1 MKNYVP
7 FLFCLK
13 FTVIFACILYKNAMK
28 TSTSTTGTAFA
39 ILSMLAV
46 CHMLNDML
54 QSIISA
60 VYPLLKDS
68 LLLNFTQIGLIT
80 LVFQMSS
87 SIFQPV
93 IGLITDKK
101 PQPYSLPI
109 GMTFTMVGILS
120 LSLAGSFGHVLISV
134 FLTGL
139 GSSVFHPE
147 ASRLAYMASGG
158 KHGLAQSLF
167 QVGGNF
173 GSSIGPLLA
182 LWIITPYGQQNI
194 VWMSLIALVCIGIM
208 LIISKWY
215 KANLYRLKPAVK
227 NDSAAI
233 ERKPAH
239 SPKKIAFVISI
250 LLILIFSK
258 YVYMASLTSYYMF
271 YLIDKFHIS
280 VHDAQL
286 FLFAFLF
293 AVALGTIIGGPV
305 GDRIGRKY
313 VIWASILGT
322 APFALIMPHVG
333 LVWTCVFSIF
343 IGLILSSAFSAILV
357 YAQELVPGKVGLIGG
372 LFFGLAFGIAGI
384 ASAVLG
390 KVADST
396 SIQYVYN
403 ICSFLPLLG
412 LVAAFLPNTKKKVE

>member
-1 MKNYVP
+1 
-7 FLFCLK
+7 
-13 FTVIFACILYKNAMK
+13 MK
-28 TSTSTTGTAFA
+28 TTSQTGTAFT

-80 LVFQMSS
+80 LVFQLSS

-93 IGLITDKK
+93 VGLITDKR

-109 GMTFTMVGILS
+109 GMAFSMIGILS
-120 LSLAGSFGHVLISV
+120 LSFAGSFIHVLIAV

-139 GSSVFHPE
+139 GSSIFHPE

-158 KHGLAQSLF
+158 KTGLAQSIF

-173 GSSIGPLLA
+173 GSSVGPLLA

-194 VWMSLIALVCIGIM
+194 KWLSLIALVCIGIM
-208 LIISKWY
+208 LVISKWY
-215 KANLYRLKPAVK
+215 KSNLYRLKPAKKDDISIEKQSIYSSGKV
-227 NDSAAI
+227 AFAI
-233 ERKPAH
+233 T
-239 SPKKIAFVISI
+239 I

-258 YVYMASLTSYYMF
+258 YVYMASLNSYYMF
-271 YLIDKFHIS
+271 YLIDKFGVS
-280 VHDAQL
+280 VKDAQL

-293 AVALGTIIGGPV
+293 AVALGTIIGGPI

-313 VIWASILGT
+313 VIWVSILGT

-333 LVWTCVFSIF
+333 LVWTCVLSIF
-343 IGLILSSAFSAILV
+343 IGFILSSAFSAILV

-384 ASAVLG
+384 ASAILG
-390 KVADST
+390 KIADET
-396 SIQYVYN
+396 SIQHVYD
-403 ICSFLPLLG
+403 ICAYLPLIG
-412 LVAAFLPNTKKKVE
+412 LVAAFLPNTKKEKA

>member
-1 MKNYVP
+1 
-7 FLFCLK
+7 
-13 FTVIFACILYKNAMK
+13 MK
-28 TSTSTTGTAFA
+28 TTSQTGTAFA
-39 ILSMLAV
+39 ILSLLAA

-68 LLLNFTQIGLIT
+68 LLLSFTQIGLIT
-80 LVFQMSS
+80 LVFQLSS
-87 SIFQPV
+87 SLFQPIV
-93 IGLITDKK
+93 GLITDKR

-109 GMTFTMVGILS
+109 GMTFTMIGILS
-120 LSLAGSFGHVLISV
+120 LSFAGSFVHVLISV

-158 KHGLAQSLF
+158 KPGLAQSIF

-182 LWIITPYGQQNI
+182 LWVITPYGQRNI
-194 VWMSLIALVCIGIM
+194 GWMSLIALLCIGIM
-208 LIISKWY
+208 LVISKWY
-215 KANLYRLKPAVK
+215 KNNLYRLKPAIK
-227 NDSAAI
+227 NDNQTEKQSAYSSGKVAFAI
-233 ERKPAH
+233 A
-239 SPKKIAFVISI
+239 I

-258 YVYMASLTSYYMF
+258 YVYMASLNSYYMF
-271 YLIDKFHIS
+271 YLIDKFALS

-293 AVALGTIIGGPV
+293 AVAVGTIIGGPI

-313 VIWASILGT
+313 VIWVSILGT

-333 LVWTCVFSIF
+333 LVWTCVLSIF

-390 KVADST
+390 KIADET
-396 SIQYVYN
+396 SIQHVYD
-403 ICSFLPLLG
+403 ICAYLPLIG
-412 LVAAFLPNTKKKVE
+412 LVAAFLPNTKKEKG

>member
-1 MKNYVP
+1 MH
-7 FLFCLK
+7 
-13 FTVIFACILYKNAMK
+13 FTKNAMRTT
-28 TSTSTTGTAFA
+28 TSTGTAFT

-46 CHMLNDML
+46 CHMFNDML

-80 LVFQMSS
+80 LVFQLSS

-109 GMTFTMVGILS
+109 GMTFTMIGILS
-120 LSLAGSFGHVLISV
+120 LSLAGSFIHVLIAV

-182 LWIITPYGQQNI
+182 LWIITPYGQRNI
-194 VWMSLIALVCIGIM
+194 GWMSIIALICIGIM

-215 KANLYRLKPAVK
+215 KANLYRLKPAIKENNPLTKK
-227 NDSAAI
+227 NSAF
-233 ERKPAH
+233 
-239 SPKKIAFVISI
+239 SSKKIAFIISI

-271 YLIDKFHIS
+271 YLIDKFQIS

-313 VIWASILGT
+313 VIWVSILGT

-333 LVWTCVFSIF
+333 LVWTCILSIF

-384 ASAVLG
+384 ASAVFG
-390 KVADST
+390 KIADNT
-396 SIQYVYN
+396 SIQYVYD
-403 ICSFLPLLG
+403 ICSYLPLLG
-412 LVAAFLPNTKKKVE
+412 LIAAFLPNTKKA